1 VDLRPAVSSS
11 DYAAARGLIREYAEW
26 LDEDFCTHRF
36 DEEMEGIEAMYG
48 PPTGLLLLAFEG
60 DEPIGCI
67 GYRTLEPGVCEMK
80 RLYVVPGFR
89 GKGIGRDLVLKLI
102 DEAASAGFREMRL
115 DTIPKLATAL
125 ALYRKL
131 GFAEIP
137 PYYHNPIPD
146 VTFMS
151 LDLTQ
156 RVGT

>member
-1 VDLRPAVSSS
+1 
-11 DYAAARGLIREYAEW
+11 
-26 LDEDFCTHRF
+26 
-36 DEEMEGIEAMYG
+36 
-48 PPTGLLLLAFEG
+48 
-60 DEPIGCI
+60 
-67 GYRTLEPGVCEMK
+67 MK

-137 PYYHNPIPD
+137 PYYHNPIPN